1 MNYQDKLLIKKDDFL
16 DHKWEVFKPV
26 AKSALMS
33 LVFMTA
39 VDNST
44 WKNGWYRVNI

>member
-1 MNYQDKLLIKKDDFL
+1 MRGVLPFL
-16 DHKWEVFKPV
+16 KNILKPV
-26 AKSALMS
+26 AKSVLMS

-44 WKNGWYRVNI
+44 